1 MKTEEGV
8 SVLELIIALAIGGV
22 LTLMALPHLQRY
34 MALRD
39 MRQTARLLGADLRL
53 TQQYAVTQNQT
64 FRLQYTAASAQYTLL
79 RTSDATVLKVVAVPS
94 TVAITTTFPS
104 NWADFASTGAPV
116 QSGTFC
122 LTEGTSNMK
131 VDVQSATGRVHIAEV
146 AACP

>member
-1 MKTEEGV
+1 VKSERGV

-22 LTLMALPHLQRY
+22 LTLMALPYLQRY

-79 RTSDATVLKVVAVPS
+79 RTSDGTVVKVVAVPS
-94 TVAITTTFPS
+94 SVAITTTFSS
-104 NWADFASTGAPV
+104 NLTDFASTGAPV
-116 QSGTFC
+116 QSGMFC
-122 LTEGTSNMK
+122 VTEGTSNMK
-131 VDVQSATGRVHIAEV
+131 VDVQPATGRVQIAEV
-146 AACP
+146 ATCP

>member
-1 MKTEEGV
+1 MRSERGV
-8 SVLELIIALAIGGV
+8 SLLELIVALAIGGV
-22 LTLMALPHLQRY
+22 LTLMALPYLQRY

-64 FRLQYTAASAQYTLL
+64 FRLQYTAVSAQYTLL
-79 RTSDATVLKVVAVPS
+79 RTSDATVFKVVAVPS
-94 TVAITTTFPS
+94 TVAISTTFPS
-104 NWADFASTGAPV
+104 NLADFASTGAPV

-131 VDVQSATGRVHIAEV
+131 VDVQPATGRVQIAEV

>member
-1 MKTEEGV
+1 MKSERGV
-8 SVLELIIALAIGGV
+8 SVLELVVALAIGGM
-22 LTLMALPHLQRY
+22 LTLMALPYLQRY

-39 MRQTARLLGADLRL
+39 MRQTARLLSADLRL

-79 RTSDATVLKVVAVPS
+79 RTSDATVLKVVTVPS

-104 NWADFASTGAPV
+104 NWTDFASTGAPV

-131 VDVQSATGRVHIAEV
+131 VDVQPATGRVQIAEV
-146 AACP
+146 ATCP

>member
-1 MKTEEGV
+1 VKSERGV

-22 LTLMALPHLQRY
+22 LTLMALPYLQRY

-79 RTSDATVLKVVAVPS
+79 RTVTARSSRWWRCPPRCDHHDLLQQPDRLCEYGRPGAKRHVLRHR
-94 TVAITTTFPS
+94 
-104 NWADFASTGAPV
+104 GHV
-116 QSGTFC
+116 QH
-122 LTEGTSNMK
+122 EGGC
-131 VDVQSATGRVHIAEV
+131 ATGDRPCANREV
-146 AACP
+146 ATCP

>member
-1 MKTEEGV
+1 MKSERGV
-8 SVLELIIALAIGGV
+8 SVLELVVALAIGGV
-22 LTLMALPHLQRY
+22 LTLMALPYLQRY

-79 RTSDATVLKVVAVPS
+79 RTSDATVLKVVAVPP
-94 TVAITTTFPS
+94 TVTITTTFPS
-104 NWADFASTGAPV
+104 NLADFTSTGAPV
-116 QSGTFC
+116 QIGTFC

-131 VDVQSATGRVHIAEV
+131 VDVQPATGRVQIAEV
-146 AACP
+146 ATCP

>member
-1 MKTEEGV
+1 MKTEQGV
-8 SVLELIIALAIGGV
+8 SVLELVVALAIGGV
-22 LTLMALPHLQRY
+22 LTLMALPYLQRY

-39 MRQTARLLGADLRL
+39 MRQTAQLLGADLRL

-64 FRLQYTAASAQYTLL
+64 FRLQYTVASAQYTLV

-94 TVAITTTFPS
+94 TLTITTTFPS
-104 NWADFASTGAPV
+104 NWADFTSTGAPV

-131 VDVQSATGRVHIAEV
+131 VDVQPATGRVQIAEV

>member
-1 MKTEEGV
+1 MKTEQGV
-8 SVLELIIALAIGGV
+8 SVLELVIALAIGGI
-22 LTLMALPHLQRY
+22 LTLVALPYLQRY

-64 FRLQYTAASAQYTLL
+64 FRLQYTVASAQYTLL
-79 RTSDATVLKVVAVPS
+79 RISDGTVVKVVAVPS

-104 NWADFASTGAPV
+104 NWTDFTSTGAPV
-116 QSGTFC
+116 QTGTFC

-131 VDVQSATGRVHIAEV
+131 VDVQPATGRVQIAEV

>member
-1 MKTEEGV
+1 VKTERGV
-8 SVLELIIALAIGGV
+8 SVLELIVSLAIAGV
-22 LTLMALPHLQRY
+22 LTLMALPYLQRY

-39 MRQTARLLGADLRL
+39 MRQTARLLGVDLRL

-94 TVAITTTFPS
+94 TVTITTTFPS
-104 NWADFASTGAPV
+104 NSTDFGSTGAPV
-116 QSGTFC
+116 QTGTFC

-131 VDVQSATGRVHIAEV
+131 VDVQPATGRVQIAEV
-146 AACP
+146 ALCP

>member
-1 MKTEEGV
+1 MRSERGV
-8 SVLELIIALAIGGV
+8 SLLELIVALAIGGV
-22 LTLMALPHLQRY
+22 LTLMALPYLQRY

-79 RTSDATVLKVVAVPS
+79 RTSDATVFKVVAVPS
-94 TVAITTTFPS
+94 TLAISTTFPS
-104 NWADFASTGAPV
+104 NLADFASTGAPV

-131 VDVQSATGRVHIAEV
+131 VDVQPATGRVQIAEV

>member
-1 MKTEEGV
+1 VKTEQGI
-8 SVLELIIALAIGGV
+8 SLLEVIVALAIGGL
-22 LTLMALPHLQRY
+22 LTLVALPHLQRY

-39 MRQTARLLGADLRL
+39 LRQTARLLGADLRL

-79 RTSDATVLKVVAVPS
+79 RTSDSTALKVVAVPS
-94 TVAITTTFPS
+94 TVTITTTFPS

-122 LTEGTSNMK
+122 LTEGTANLK
-131 VDVQSATGRVHIAEV
+131 VDVQPATGRVQIAEV
-146 AACP
+146 TTCP

>member
-1 MKTEEGV
+1 VKTEQGV
-8 SVLELIIALAIGGV
+8 SVLELVIALAIGGI
-22 LTLMALPHLQRY
+22 LTLVALPYLQRY

-64 FRLQYTAASAQYTLL
+64 FRLQYTVASAQYTLL
-79 RTSDATVLKVVAVPS
+79 RISDGTVVKVVGVPS
-94 TVAITTTFPS
+94 TVAITTTFPGNS
-104 NWADFASTGAPV
+104 ADFTSTGAPV
-116 QSGTFC
+116 QTGTFC

-131 VDVQSATGRVHIAEV
+131 VDAQPATGRVQIAEV